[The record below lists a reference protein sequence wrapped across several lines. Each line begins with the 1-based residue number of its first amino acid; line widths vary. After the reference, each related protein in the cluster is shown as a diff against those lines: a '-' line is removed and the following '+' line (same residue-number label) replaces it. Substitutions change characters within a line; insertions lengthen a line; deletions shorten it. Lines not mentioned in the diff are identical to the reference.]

1 MSRIG
6 RSVYYILAT
15 MKLQRISKSG
25 TLEFF
30 SASSATALELPFV
43 DGELKAGFPSPAEDF
58 SEVSID
64 LNLELLKNPA
74 STFFCRVSGDSM
86 EDMGISDGDLLIV
99 DKSLEP
105 ADGKVAVCCID
116 GEFTLK
122 SIRLDKDCCWLMPA
136 NPKYKPIKV
145 TEDNELI
152 IWGIV
157 TYSIKTF

>member
-1 MSRIG
+1 
-6 RSVYYILAT
+6 
-15 MKLQRISKSG
+15 MKLRRINRTK

-30 SASSATALELPFV
+30 TASTDTALERPFV
-43 DGELKAGFPSPAEDF
+43 EGQLKAGFPSPADDF

-64 LNLELLKNPA
+64 LNIELLKNPA

-86 EDMGISDGDLLIV
+86 EDMGISDGDLLII

-122 SIRLDKDCCWLMPA
+122 SIRLGDNCCWLMPA
-136 NPKYKPIKV
+136 NKKYKPIKV
-145 TEDNELI
+145 TEANELI

-157 TYSIKTF
+157 THSIKSF

>member
-1 MSRIG
+1 M
-6 RSVYYILAT
+6 
-15 MKLQRISKSG
+15 
-25 TLEFF
+25 E
-30 SASSATALELPFV
+30 
-43 DGELKAGFPSPAEDF
+43 GELKAGFPSPAEDF

-136 NPKYKPIKV
+136 NPKYQPIKV

-152 IWGIV
+152 VWGIV
-157 TYSIKTF
+157 THSIKSF